1 MATRAKKKL
10 AMSDEVAEEAVFLSD
25 LIASSLP
32 GGSEAKFTAY
42 LVVFYMQEG
51 TCIPV
56 VLLVTRSTLVS
67 ALHFNNLPL
76 HFLL

>member
-51 TCIPV
+51 IPV